1 MELPKHFEYFGKGA
15 VSLCTTNS
23 EGDRRSPEE
32 FERKTSNIIEK
43 LIREQG
49 DEICQEKIGIDYIKD
64 RLKDYDFGFIRSSV
78 KAQMGQRKTRQTSTV
93 AEPPSKLVVKR
104 LHVPCAPCQTEQHAY
119 SFVLCKLLPNPLFT
133 NIDITL
139 VCSRTN
145 SKDGKLLLELVEKHA
160 NNLKYDCLSLIAVGD
175 TRLLNWYKSQGFVL
189 ETDKPIINSNCKAY
203 YMRKIM

>member
-1 MELPKHFEYFGKGA
+1 MELPKNFEYF
-15 VSLCTTNS
+15 
-23 EGDRRSPEE
+23 
-32 FERKTSNIIEK
+32 ERQTPNIMEK

-78 KAQMGQRKTRQTSTV
+78 KAQMGKRKTRQT
-93 AEPPSKLVVKR
+93 E
-104 LHVPCAPCQTEQHAY
+104 HHAY

-139 VCSRTN
+139 VCSRAN

-160 NNLKYDCLSLIAVGD
+160 HKIKYDCLSLIAVGD